1 MAASTTTR
9 ALPPQVLIWNDTGKD
24 YPLNRPITAFIEAQ
38 VKKGPALPAVICD
51 ATTLTYQEL
60 NRRANQLAHHL
71 IGLGVT
77 SGSLVGVFMERSI
90 EMVVGLLGI
99 IKAGGA
105 YVPFDPEYPD
115 DRLSFM
121 FSDSQV
127 GLVLTQRHLALHPL
141 PPNIRAL
148 CLDEAESFKQAS
160 ETAAENPSLRA
171 GPSDPVYMIYTSG
184 STGKPKGV
192 PNIHR
197 GLVNRILWMQDTFA
211 LSPTDRVLQKTPYSF
226 DVSVWEFFWP
236 LVAGACIVV
245 AKPGGH
251 RDNSYLIETVISH
264 NVTTMHFVPSMLNL
278 FLGSDGLHRITS
290 LRQVMSSGEA
300 LPLQLTKRFFAKLSN
315 TRLHNLYGPTEAS
328 IDVTHWECRPG
339 STRNI
344 VPIGFPIANTQTYI
358 LDENLGPLPVG
369 EVGELHIGGV
379 GLARGY
385 WNRAQLTSERFVPD
399 PFSTQDGA
407 RLYKTGDLARYLP
420 DGSIEYLGRTDFQV
434 KLRGFRIELGEI
446 EAALLKHG
454 DILQAVVVASDDAL
468 EDKLL
473 VAYVVP
479 KSERRPSTTELRQC
493 LLAELPDYMVPG
505 RFIFLREMP
514 LLPNGKVDRS
524 ALPKTLLERP
534 ELSEMYVLPRSA
546 AERELCR
553 IWSGLLSIQ
562 DVGIRDNFFEL
573 GGNSL
578 MAIRMSTEIR
588 TAMQKEVPVVK
599 VFQYPTVEKL
609 AAHIAGTV
617 DGRARLLEG
626 AYERATRIRIGRF
639 SGNAETDGVAV
650 IGMVGRFPGATS
662 VEQLWKNLCNKVESI
677 TRFSLD
683 ELGPGIDDETKNDPD
698 YVPARGIVDDAD
710 KFDAQFFGIGP
721 LEAKLMDP
729 QQRVFLELAWAALE
743 NVGYQ
748 SNSFPGMIGVYAGV
762 GDNHYYPT
770 NVLCHPELIKT
781 VGKMIVG
788 YGNEKDYIAT
798 RVSYC
803 LNLTGPSVSAN
814 TGCST
819 SLLAV
824 DNAFK
829 SLIDFECDLALAGGV
844 DICVPQRS
852 GQLYQE
858 GGTFTRDGHCRPF
871 DEKATGTMFCD
882 GAGIV
887 VLRRLED
894 AIAAGDR
901 IYAVIR
907 GIAKNNDGADKV
919 SFLAPSV
926 EGQAQV
932 IALAQAQA
940 NVLAESISYVE
951 AHGTGTPLGDP
962 IEVEALT
969 KAFRATTDKTQFCHL
984 GSIKGNIGHPTIA
997 SGVAGFIKAS
1007 LALYHEVIPATL
1019 HYERPNPKIN
1029 FEDSPFAVVK
1039 DTIPWPRSSAPRR
1052 AGVSSFGFGGTNVHA
1067 ILEEAPPLVPSG
1079 PSRPKQLLLFSAKNG
1094 PALDRLRC
1102 QYTEFLQD
1110 SSHVSLADMAYT
1122 LMVGRRH
1129 HAHRD
1134 FVVCA
1139 SPEEA
1144 VAELSR
1150 SSERHA
1156 PMQTLASLD
1165 SDVAFMFPGQGS
1177 QYVNMGLGL
1186 WRSEPVF
1193 KHWVDTCCDLLR
1205 NHLDRD
1211 LRELLFPRPGDAET
1225 AAEALTDTYYT
1236 QPALF
1241 TIEYSLAQFWM
1252 SLGVAPSVL
1261 IGHSVGEFVCACL
1274 SGVFALEDVLPMVAL
1289 RGRLIRGL
1297 PRGSMLSVRCP
1308 AAKMHGR
1315 LPQEIQLAASNSP
1328 NLCVVGG
1335 PSDAIVAFSA
1345 ELEREGL
1352 MTRQLHTSHAFH
1364 SAMMEPIVAQY
1375 VEAMSRVKIS
1385 KAKIPIMSTCTAD
1398 WLTDETAASPEYWG
1412 RHLRM
1417 PVLFSEAA
1425 SKLLRESNKVF
1436 LEVGPRD
1443 VLTTLVRQHV
1453 ELDQRD
1459 RMVASLGRASED
1471 GTDLTSLLS
1480 AMGMLWVNGIGLDWN
1495 AFYRG
1500 EKRHRV
1506 PLPTYPFERKT
1517 HWLDPVSERMP
1528 QATASSH
1535 HGLADR
1541 AASEFSNSAPD
1552 GESGLSD
1559 SGASDVSKAEERDG
1573 VMTALAASLQE
1584 TLGIKLDSR
1593 GEGTPFIALGAD
1605 SLLLMQLARIVQVR
1619 LGFNVSFRQLVEQ
1632 YSTPNQLAQAVRAAR
1647 KPISLCLQSDGGQP
1661 RAAAD
1666 VPGPRAEV
1674 VSRQV
1679 APSTTSVGRSPV
1691 KNARLGR
1698 DERGRPAW
1706 FVPDPER
1713 PGKYLKLESPG

>member
-1 MAASTTTR
+1 MAAITTTR
-9 ALPPQVLIWNDTGKD
+9 ALPPQVLIWNDTRRD
-24 YPLNRPITAFIEAQ
+24 YPLDRPLTAFIEAQ
-38 VKKGPALPAVICD
+38 VKKTPALPAVICD
-51 ATTLTYQEL
+51 AKTLTYGEL
-60 NRRANQLAHHL
+60 NHRANQLAHHL
-71 IGLGVT
+71 IGRGVA
-77 SGSLVGVFMERSI
+77 SDCLVGVFMERSI
-90 EMVVGLLGI
+90 EMVVALLGI

-121 FSDSQV
+121 FADSQV
-127 GLVLTQRHLALHPL
+127 GLVLTQKHLAPHAL
-141 PPNIRAL
+141 PPNIRAI
-148 CLDEAESFKQAS
+148 CLDDSDIFSQAS
-160 ETAAENPSLRA
+160 DTAAEDPSLRA
-171 GPSDPVYMIYTSG
+171 GPNDPVYMIYTSG
-184 STGKPKGV
+184 STGRPKGV

-197 GLVNRILWMQDTFA
+197 GLVNRILWMQEA
-211 LSPTDRVLQKTPYSF
+211 LGLSEKDRVLQKTPYSF

-236 LVAGACIVV
+236 LVAGACIVM

-251 RDNSYLIETVISH
+251 RDNAYLIDTIVSQ

-278 FLGSDGLHRITS
+278 FVNSDGLQRITS
-290 LRQVMSSGEA
+290 LRQVISSGEA
-300 LPLQLTKRFFAKLSN
+300 LPLELTKRFFAKLSN

-328 IDVTHWECRPG
+328 IDVTHWECKPE
-339 STRNI
+339 SSKNV
-344 VPIGFPIANTQTYI
+344 VPIGFPIANTQMYI
-358 LDENLGPLPVG
+358 LDDNLNPVPVG
-369 EVGELHIGGV
+369 EVAELYIGGV

-385 WNRAQLTSERFVPD
+385 WNRPDLTRERFVAD
-399 PFSTQDGA
+399 PFSMQDGA

-446 EAALLKHG
+446 EAVLLKNSA
-454 DILQAVVVASDDAL
+454 ILQAVVVASDDSL
-468 EDKLL
+468 EDKRL
-473 VAYVVP
+473 VAYVVA
-479 KSERRPSTTELRQC
+479 KNDCRPSVTELREC

-505 RFIFLREMP
+505 RFFFLDEMP
-514 LLPNGKVDRS
+514 LLPNGKVDRK
-524 ALPKTLLERP
+524 ALPKVLLERP
-534 ELSEMYVLPRSA
+534 ELAEMYVAPRSA
-546 AERELCR
+546 AEKELCR
-553 IWSGLLSIQ
+553 IWAGMLNIK
-562 DVGIRDNFFEL
+562 DVGVRDNFFEL

-609 AAHIAGTV
+609 ASHLAGAEPV
-617 DGRARLLEG
+617 GSKLIEG

-639 SGNAETDGVAV
+639 SGNSATDGVAV
-650 IGMVGRFPGATS
+650 IGMVGRFPGAS
-662 VEQLWKNLCNKVESI
+662 NIDELWRNLCNKVESI

-698 YVPARGIVDDAD
+698 YVPTRGIVADAD

-721 LEAKLMDP
+721 LEAKAMDP

-743 NVGYQ
+743 NAGYEP
-748 SNSFPGMIGVYAGV
+748 NSFPGMIGVYAGV

-770 NVLCHPELIKT
+770 NVLCHAELIKT

-819 SLLAV
+819 SLLAI

-829 SLIDFECDLALAGGV
+829 SLIDFECDMALAGGV
-844 DICVPQRS
+844 DIFVPQRS

-1007 LALYHEVIPATL
+1007 LALHHEAIPATL
-1019 HYERPNPKIN
+1019 HYERPNPKID
-1029 FEDSPFAVVK
+1029 FERSPFVVVR
-1039 DTIPWPRSSAPRR
+1039 DTIPWPRGGAPRR

-1067 ILEEAPPLVPSG
+1067 VLEEAPSQVPSG
-1079 PSRPKQLLLFSAKNG
+1079 PSRSKQLLLFSAKTG
-1094 PALDRLRC
+1094 PALGRLRR
-1102 QYTEFLQD
+1102 QYAEFLAG
-1110 SSHVSLADMAYT
+1110 SSGVNLADMAYT
-1122 LMVGRRH
+1122 LVVGRRH

-1144 VAELSR
+1144 VTDLSR
-1150 SSERHA
+1150 ANERQA
-1156 PMQTLASLD
+1156 PTQRLASLD

-1177 QYVNMGLGL
+1177 QYVNMGIDLY
-1186 WRSEPVF
+1186 RSEPVF
-1193 KHWVDTCCDLLR
+1193 SHWVNACCDILKA
-1205 NHLDRD
+1205 HLERD
-1211 LRELLFPRPGDAET
+1211 LRELLFPHPGN
-1225 AAEALTDTYYT
+1225 EAMASESLKDTYYT

-1241 TIEYSLAQFWM
+1241 TIEYALAQFWM
-1252 SLGVAPSVL
+1252 SIGIAPSVL

-1274 SGVFALEDVLPMVAL
+1274 SGVFALEDILPMVAL

-1297 PRGSMLSVRCP
+1297 PRGSMLSVRC
-1308 AAKMHGR
+1308 AAATIQGR
-1315 LPQEIQLAASNSP
+1315 LPRDIQLAASNSP
-1328 NLCVVGG
+1328 NLCVVAG
-1335 PSDAIVAFSA
+1335 PSEAIVAFSA

-1352 MTRQLHTSHAFH
+1352 VMRQLHTSHAFH

-1375 VEAMSRVKIS
+1375 IEAMSRVKVS
-1385 KAKIPIMSTCTAD
+1385 KSKIPIMSTCTAD

-1425 SKLLRESNKVF
+1425 SKLLKESNKVF

-1459 RMVASLGRASED
+1459 HIVASLGSASKD
-1471 GTDLTSLLS
+1471 GTELTSLLS
-1480 AMGMLWVNGIGLDWN
+1480 AIGTLWVNGISLDWD
-1495 AFYRG
+1495 AFYGR
-1500 EKRHRV
+1500 EKRHRI

-1517 HWLDPVSERMP
+1517 YWLDPVSDRMP

-1535 HGLADR
+1535 HSVADH
-1541 AASEFSNSAPD
+1541 ASGESADSAPD
-1552 GESGLSD
+1552 VD
-1559 SGASDVSKAEERDG
+1559 SGADGNPRIEERDE
-1573 VMTALAASLQE
+1573 VMTALAALLQE

-1593 GEGTPFIALGAD
+1593 GENTPFIALGAD

-1619 LGFNVSFRQLVEQ
+1619 LGLTVSFRQLVEQ
-1632 YSTPNQLAQAVRAAR
+1632 YSTPNLLAEAVRAAR
-1647 KPISLCLQSDGGQP
+1647 NPISVPSGSDSVQP
-1661 RAAAD
+1661 RAAEA
-1666 VPGPRAEV
+1666 VLSPQARV
-1674 VSRQV
+1674 VSPRSE
-1679 APSTTSVGRSPV
+1679 PKTTSVGRSPV

-1698 DERGRPAW
+1698 DERGQPAW
-1706 FVPDPER
+1706 FVPDPQR
-1713 PGKYLKLESPG
+1713 PGKYLKVESPG